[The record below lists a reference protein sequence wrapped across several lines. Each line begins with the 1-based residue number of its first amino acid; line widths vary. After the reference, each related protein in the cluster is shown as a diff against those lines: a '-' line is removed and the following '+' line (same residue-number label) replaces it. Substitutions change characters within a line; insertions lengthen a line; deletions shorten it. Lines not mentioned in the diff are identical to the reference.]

1 MSCRLRG
8 EVCRSA
14 TQTRAAQIRAR
25 MRSRFEPDAEAGVS
39 ARPPAKLIDP
49 EAYDASE
56 QEFAASL
63 EDAPVPPQP
72 RFVVEGAERAA
83 SARVSVIEE
92 QGTEASMVRP
102 GTLPGL
108 SKNRILPAEEDVRA
122 SCTVR
127 TGPMPMTAD
136 TQALRPV
143 QGELIQQEDAASWR
157 QEVAARVN
165 NYRTRRGPR
174 GPRYPSLRLK
184 FEASEPP
191 APTLAARQALAVENA
206 RAVSAAPEVE
216 TRPAAHILPAQMAM
230 PETTAKVLE
239 FPRSTAAPMSLL
251 DELAE
256 PVLDRPRILEAAELV
271 PPPPALGGI
280 LMDPAEEKENEKR
293 PGFEMPLQPAPMSR
307 RLVAATID
315 AVLLLSAFTGFAYI
329 FFKITA
335 VIPPLPQVAG
345 ITVTLAGL
353 FWVGYEYLLL
363 VYTGTTPGLKLAK
376 LQLSRFDGSPVPRRI
391 RRWRVLASM
400 LSGVSLGLG
409 YAWCFLDEDEL
420 CWHDRITR
428 TYMAPKLTSA
438 KPPA

>member
-1 MSCRLRG
+1 
-8 EVCRSA
+8 
-14 TQTRAAQIRAR
+14 
-25 MRSRFEPDAEAGVS
+25 MRSKFEPDAEAGVS
-39 ARPPAKLIDP
+39 ARPPATLIDP

-63 EDAPVPPQP
+63 EDALPPQP
-72 RFVVEGAERAA
+72 RFVVEGTERVE

-216 TRPAAHILPAQMAM
+216 TRPAAHILPAQMAC
-230 PETTAKVLE
+230 
-239 FPRSTAAPMSLL
+239 
-251 DELAE
+251 
-256 PVLDRPRILEAAELV
+256 
-271 PPPPALGGI
+271 G
-280 LMDPAEEKENEKR
+280 
-293 PGFEMPLQPAPMSR
+293 
-307 RLVAATID
+307 
-315 AVLLLSAFTGFAYI
+315 
-329 FFKITA
+329 
-335 VIPPLPQVAG
+335 
-345 ITVTLAGL
+345 
-353 FWVGYEYLLL
+353 
-363 VYTGTTPGLKLAK
+363 
-376 LQLSRFDGSPVPRRI
+376 
-391 RRWRVLASM
+391 
-400 LSGVSLGLG
+400 
-409 YAWCFLDEDEL
+409 
-420 CWHDRITR
+420 
-428 TYMAPKLTSA
+428 
-438 KPPA
+438 